1 MWTYASLEAESEGL
15 VEHPAFPFSSLSAR
29 PSTAH
34 SPSFSVAA
42 WLRRREKGGR
52 NFQEIPKNAAL
63 SVDRDGPWCPS
74 ELGIE
79 TNIVCSYDSAVLWWI
94 LSFVLFCFVTFFLY
108 PLAL

>member
-15 VEHPAFPFSSLSAR
+15 VEHTAFPSSSPPTR
-29 PSTAH
+29 PSTVH

-63 SVDRDGPWCPS
+63 LVDKDGPC
-74 ELGIE
+74 
-79 TNIVCSYDSAVLWWI
+79 
-94 LSFVLFCFVTFFLY
+94 
-108 PLAL
+108 ALRS

>member
-15 VEHPAFPFSSLSAR
+15 VEHPAFPFSSPSTC

-34 SPSFSVAA
+34 SPSLSVAA

-52 NFQEIPKNAAL
+52 NFQEIPQECCVVCGQK
-63 SVDRDGPWCPS
+63 WTMCPS

-79 TNIVCSYDSAVLWWI
+79 TNIVCSYDQLCYGG
-94 LSFVLFCFVTFFLY
+94 F
-108 PLAL
+108 